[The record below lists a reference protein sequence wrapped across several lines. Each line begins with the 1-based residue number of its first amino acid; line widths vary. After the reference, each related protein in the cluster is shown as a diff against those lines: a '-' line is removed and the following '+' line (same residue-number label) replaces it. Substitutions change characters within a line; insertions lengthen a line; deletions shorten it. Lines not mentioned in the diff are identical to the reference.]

1 MPQIG
6 IELRIGN
13 HDEGALVEHDQFSA
27 FYTFH
32 IQNTEQKDQR
42 ISIKNLLKELRRLKL
57 NPSLEGLDLLSLA
70 CAAYAADTSINRYR
84 NSDDGWTRQF
94 HLFVPVSDVSVW
106 QPQQELIT
114 EILNF
119 LTGDLWQI
127 TFRQSEASIVVS
139 TRTMKPTAYVTD
151 DICLFSGGMDSFIG
165 AMKLLDEG
173 KRPLLVG
180 HAKSSDVSEYRNNA
194 SRELM
199 DRYSTLSPDLVRAF
213 VRVGKPKLHGRAMEG
228 ENTERGRSF
237 LFLALGAACAT
248 ALPASENNARKNL
261 YIPENGF
268 ITLNLPLTPL
278 RIGAYSTRTTHPYYL
293 TLMQRLF
300 NAVGIAVDVINPFEF
315 KTKGE
320 MLLESGAASFVA
332 EVDTMSCSRPSTRNA
347 NIEGAGRKHC
357 GRCVPCIIRRA
368 ALKKANQPDDND
380 QLIEGRRYR
389 TDIYKTR
396 LHASTAKVE
405 NKTAKGENVMAFK
418 YMIERVRQDP
428 NFLTAAIRLT
438 GPLEFPD
445 QSLAVYKRGLEEVE
459 AVLQNVTVV
468 E

>member
-13 HDEGALVEHDQFSA
+13 NDEGTSVEHDQFST
-27 FYTFH
+27 FYTFY
-32 IQNTEQKDQR
+32 IQNSDQKDQK
-42 ISIKNLLKELRRLKL
+42 ISIDKLLEELSRLKL
-57 NPSLEGLDLLSLA
+57 NPSSQGLDVLTLA

-94 HLFVPVSDVSVW
+94 HLFVPVSDAALW
-106 QPQQELIT
+106 QSQQELVS

-119 LTGDLWQI
+119 LTGDLWQV
-127 TFRQSEASIVVS
+127 TFRQGATSIVVS
-139 TRTMKPTAYVTD
+139 NKVMEPTEYRTDTV
-151 DICLFSGGMDSFIG
+151 CLFSGGMDSFIG
-165 AMKLLDEG
+165 AMKLLNEG

-180 HAKSSDVSEYRNNA
+180 HAKSSDVSDFRNKA
-194 SRELM
+194 SQALSSRYGSISPEL
-199 DRYSTLSPDLVRAF
+199 VKAF
-213 VRVGKPKLHGRAMEG
+213 IRVKKPKLNGKAIEG

-248 ALPASENNARKNL
+248 ALPESEENSSKKL

-293 TLMQRLF
+293 NLMQRLF
-300 NAVGIAVDVINPFEF
+300 KAVGIDIDVINPFEF

-320 MLLESGAASFVA
+320 MLLECGDPAFVA

-347 NIEGAGRKHC
+347 NIEGAGRRHC

-368 ALKKANQPDDND
+368 ALKKANQVDDNN
-380 QLIEGRRYR
+380 QLPAARQYR
-389 TDIYKTR
+389 TDIYRTR

-405 NKTAKGENVMAFK
+405 DKTAKGENVMAFK

-438 GPLEFPD
+438 GPLEYPD

-459 AVLQNVTVV
+459 AVLQNVTVI

>member
-13 HDEGALVEHDQFSA
+13 SDEGASVEHDQFST
-27 FYTFH
+27 FYTFY
-32 IQNTEQKDQR
+32 IQNTEQKEQR
-42 ISIKNLLKELRRLKL
+42 ISIYHLLKELRRLQL
-57 NPSLEGLDLLSLA
+57 NPSPQGLDVLTLA

-94 HLFVPVSDVSVW
+94 HLFVPVSDAALW
-106 QPQQELIT
+106 QPQQELISK
-114 EILNF
+114 ILNF

-127 TFRQSEASIVVS
+127 TFRQSDASIVVAK
-139 TRTMKPTAYVTD
+139 RTMKPTEYLTNTV
-151 DICLFSGGMDSFIG
+151 CLFSGGMDSFIG
-165 AMKLLDEG
+165 AMKLLDKE

-180 HAKSSDVSEYRNNA
+180 HAKSSDVSEFRNNA
-194 SRELM
+194 SQELIE
-199 DRYSTLSPDLVRAF
+199 RYRNLSPELVKAF
-213 VRVGKPKLHGRAMEG
+213 VRVQKPKHNDRAIEG

-248 ALPASENNARKNL
+248 ALPELEDKAKKKL

-293 TLMQRLF
+293 NLMQRLF
-300 NAVGIAVDVINPFEF
+300 NAVGINIDVINPFEF

-320 MLLESGAASFVA
+320 MLLECGDPAFVA
-332 EVDTMSCSRPSTRNA
+332 GADTMSCSRPSTRNA
-347 NIEGAGRKHC
+347 NIEGAGRRHC
-357 GRCVPCIIRRA
+357 GRCAPCIIRRA
-368 ALKKANQPDDND
+368 ALKKANQVDDNN
-380 QLIEGRRYR
+380 QLRADRQYR
-389 TDIYKTR
+389 TDIYTKR

-405 NKTAKGENVMAFK
+405 DKTAKGENVMAFK
-418 YMIERVRQDP
+418 YMIERTRQDP

-445 QSLAVYKRGLEEVE
+445 RSLAVYKRGLEEVE

>member
-6 IELRIGN
+6 IELRIGKN
-13 HDEGALVEHDQFSA
+13 DEGASVEHDQFSA
-27 FYTFH
+27 FYTFY
-32 IQNTEQKDQR
+32 IQNSDQKNQR
-42 ISIKNLLKELRRLKL
+42 ISIDKLLKELRRLKL
-57 NPSLEGLDLLSLA
+57 SPSLQGLDLLTLA

-84 NSDDGWTRQF
+84 NSDDGWTRQL
-94 HLFVPVSDVSVW
+94 HLFVPVSDPSLW
-106 QPQQELIT
+106 QSQQELISD
-114 EILNF
+114 ILNF
-119 LTGDLWQI
+119 LTGDLWQV
-127 TFRQSEASIVVS
+127 TFRQSSATIAISKKI
-139 TRTMKPTAYVTD
+139 MKPTEYTTD
-151 DICLFSGGMDSFIG
+151 TVCLFSGGMDSFIG
-165 AMKLLDEG
+165 AMKLLNEG

-180 HAKSSDVSEYRNNA
+180 HAKSSDVSEFRNNA
-194 SRELM
+194 SQELIN
-199 DRYSTLSPDLVRAF
+199 RYRNLSPALVKAF
-213 VRVGKPKLHGRAMEG
+213 VRVNKPKRNDKAIEG

-248 ALPASENNARKNL
+248 ALPESEENSRKKL

-293 TLMQRLF
+293 KLMQRLF
-300 NAVGIAVDVINPFEF
+300 NAIEMNIDVINPFEF

-320 MLLESGAASFVA
+320 MLLGCGDPAFVA

-347 NIEGAGRKHC
+347 NIEGAGRRHC

-368 ALKKANQPDDND
+368 ALKKANQPDDNN

-389 TDIYKTR
+389 TDIYRTR
-396 LHASTAKVE
+396 LHASTAKVAD
-405 NKTAKGENVMAFK
+405 KTAKGENVMAFK

-438 GPLEFPD
+438 GPLEYPD

-459 AVLQNVTVV
+459 AVLQNVTVI

>member
-13 HDEGALVEHDQFSA
+13 HDEGALVEHDLFSA
-27 FYTFH
+27 FYTFY
-32 IQNTEQKDQR
+32 IQNTAQKEQG
-42 ISIKNLLKELRRLKL
+42 ISIARLLKELRRLRL
-57 NPSLEGLDLLSLA
+57 NPSLQGLDVLAIA

-94 HLFVPVSDVSVW
+94 HLFVPVSDATVW
-106 QPQQELIT
+106 QPQQELIS

-139 TRTMKPTAYVTD
+139 KRIMDPTEYVTD

-180 HAKSSDVSEYRNNA
+180 HAKSSDVSEFRNNA
-194 SRELM
+194 SQALM
-199 DRYSTLSPDLVRAF
+199 DRYSALSPDLVKAF
-213 VRVGKPKLHGRAMEG
+213 VRVGKPKLNGRAIEG

-237 LFLALGAACAT
+237 LFLTLGAACAT
-248 ALPASENNARKNL
+248 ALPAPENNTRKKL

-300 NAVGIAVDVINPFEF
+300 NAIGINIDIINPFEF

-320 MLLESGAASFVA
+320 MLLECGDPAFVA
-332 EVDTMSCSRPSTRNA
+332 GVDTMSCSRPSTRNA
-347 NIEGAGRKHC
+347 NIEGAGRRHC

-368 ALKKANQPDDND
+368 ALKKAGQPDDND
-380 QLIEGRRYR
+380 QLPERRRYR
-389 TDIYKTR
+389 TDIYTTP
-396 LHASTAKVE
+396 LHASTAKVAD
-405 NKTAKGENVMAFK
+405 KTAKGENVMAFK
-418 YMIERVRQDP
+418 YMIERIRQNPD
-428 NFLTAAIRLT
+428 FLTAAIRLT
-438 GPLEFPD
+438 GPLALPD
-445 QSLAVYKRGLEEVE
+445 QSLAVYKRGLKEVD